1 MSDIGRWRWLVP
13 AAIAGVLYLA
23 AGTISAALAAEAQP
37 WPMQFL
43 ARVSAFGV
51 SAVILAL
58 HVAYE
63 RLRMHSSTMTAAWHG
78 AVGAALGG
86 LALALMA
93 NIHDLGSAAGYRP
106 RMLVALVA
114 WPFLT
119 AVPAFV
125 VALVVAAVV
134 RKRVRA

>member
-1 MSDIGRWRWLVP
+1 M
-13 AAIAGVLYLA
+13 AGALYLV
-23 AGTISAALAAEAQP
+23 AGTISSALAAAAHP
-37 WPMQFL
+37 GPMQFF
-43 ARVSAFGV
+43 ARASAFGI

-63 RLRMHSSTMTAAWHG
+63 RLRLGSATMRAAWHG
-78 AVGAALGG
+78 AVGAAFGG
-86 LALALMA
+86 FGLALMA
-93 NIHDLGSAAGYRP
+93 NIHDLGSATGYRP

-114 WPFLT
+114 WPFIT

-134 RKRVRA
+134 RKRV